1 MKGVNEYTKR
11 LGLLRYNFKSW
22 YFYKEWKYE
31 KTDKGKK

>member
-11 LGLLRYNFKSW
+11 LRLLRYNFKSW

>member
-11 LGLLRYNFKSW
+11 LRLLWYNFKSW
-22 YFYKEWKYE
+22 YFDKEWKYE